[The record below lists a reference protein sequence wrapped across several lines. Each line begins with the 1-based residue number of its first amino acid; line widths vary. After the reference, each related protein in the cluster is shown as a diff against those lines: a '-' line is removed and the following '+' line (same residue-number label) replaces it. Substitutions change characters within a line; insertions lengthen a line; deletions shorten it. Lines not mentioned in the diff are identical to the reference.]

1 MVSTVLFKKGIII
14 NKEPNISDI
23 YYSKEYNKYFYKINE
38 VYNININIFILIDNI
53 LDNYIEKID
62 KEFIIYDNATDDKFI
77 LDDYINII
85 YNSDG
90 KRIFLSNLKKIYF
103 EYNNTNK
110 KNDNNENYLMP
121 YGVIR

>member
-1 MVSTVLFKKGIII
+1 MVNTVLFKKGIII
-14 NKEPNISDI
+14 NKGPNISDI

-62 KEFIIYDNATDDKFI
+62 KEFIIYDNTTDDKFI

-85 YNSDG
+85 YNNTG
-90 KRIFLSNLKKIYF
+90 NRIFLSNFKKI
-103 EYNNTNK
+103 NC
-110 KNDNNENYLMP
+110 NDNHNKNNDNHNYLMP

>member
-1 MVSTVLFKKGIII
+1 MVNTVLFKKGIII
-14 NKEPNISDI
+14 NKGSNISDI
-23 YYSKEYNKYFYKINE
+23 YYSKEYNKYFYKISE

-62 KEFIIYDNATDDKFI
+62 KEFIIYDNITDDKFI

-85 YNSDG
+85 YNNTG
-90 KRIFLSNLKKIYF
+90 NRIFLSNFKKIY
-103 EYNNTNK
+103 Y
-110 KNDNNENYLMP
+110 NDNHNDNKNNDNYLMP

>member
-1 MVSTVLFKKGIII
+1 MVSTILFKKGIII
-14 NKEPNISDI
+14 NKDPNISDI
-23 YYSKEYNKYFYKINE
+23 YYSKEYNKYFYKISSI
-38 VYNININIFILIDNI
+38 YNIDINIFILIDNI

-62 KEFIIYDNATDDKFI
+62 KVFIIYDNVTDNKFM

-90 KRIFLSNLKKIYF
+90 KRIFLSNFKKINF
-103 EYNNTNK
+103 NDNNNNK
-110 KNDNNENYLMP
+110 NNENYLMP

>member
-1 MVSTVLFKKGIII
+1 MVNTVLFKKGIII
-14 NKEPNISDI
+14 NKDPDISDI
-23 YYSKEYNKYFYKINE
+23 YYSNEYNKYFYKISS

-62 KEFIIYDNATDDKFI
+62 KEFIIYDNITDDKFI

-90 KRIFLSNLKKIYF
+90 KRIFLSNFKKIYL
-103 EYNNTNK
+103 NNINTD
-110 KNDNNENYLMP
+110 NDNSEKYLMP
-121 YGVIR
+121 FGVIR

>member
-1 MVSTVLFKKGIII
+1 MVNTVLFKKGIII
-14 NKEPNISDI
+14 NKGPNISDI

>member
-1 MVSTVLFKKGIII
+1 MVNTVLFKKGIII
-14 NKEPNISDI
+14 NKDPNISDI
-23 YYSKEYNKYFYKINE
+23 YYSKEYNKYFYKISE

-62 KEFIIYDNATDDKFI
+62 KEFIIYDNSIDDKFI

-85 YNSDG
+85 YNNNG
-90 KRIFLSNLKKIYF
+90 ERIFLSNFKKIY
-103 EYNNTNK
+103 YNYNDNNNK
-110 KNDNNENYLMP
+110 NNENYLMP